1 MQPHPASVSDGI
13 KDMMHKIVRLAA
25 PAALAL
31 ALSACATDTASLNR
45 GMEAVKQPVVS
56 HTSYVFDV
64 NASGDKLTETERLRL
79 EGWLDS
85 IGLGYGDT
93 VAIATQSGYYGK
105 GIHDGIAAVIERRS
119 LMLQEDSTAQAGR
132 ALEGSVR
139 LIVRRATAEVPG
151 CPEWKHQAESNAA
164 GEISPNFGCGVNSNL
179 AAMVANPNDLVLGQG
194 NASDLRT
201 ATSNKAIQVYRD
213 KTPTGSAGLIEVS
226 AKGN

>member
-1 MQPHPASVSDGI
+1 
-13 KDMMHKIVRLAA
+13 MMHKIVRLAG

-31 ALSACATDTASLNR
+31 ALSACAADTTALNR
-45 GMEAVKQPVVS
+45 SMTSVKQPVVS

-64 NASGDKLTETERLRL
+64 NAAGGALSDVERLRL

-93 VAIATQSGYYGK
+93 VSIATESGYYGK
-105 GIHDGIAAVIERRS
+105 PIHDGIAAVIARHS
-119 LMLQEDSTAQAGR
+119 LILQEDSTAEAGR

-139 LIVRRATAEVPG
+139 VIVRRATAEVPG
-151 CPEWKHQAESNAA
+151 CPDWSGKAENSGI
-164 GEISPNFGCGVNSNL
+164 GEISSNFGCGVNANI

-194 NASDLRT
+194 TASDLRT

-213 KTPTGSAGLIEVS
+213 KTPTGSGGLIEVTAS
-226 AKGN
+226 KGN